1 MPRKTKSEYV
11 LGVEKV
17 LNTPSMSFMTNPKV
31 FNEIHKQSGMSL
43 EGMFKHIG
51 RSSKAKEYKPSDSE
65 RSEAR
70 LNNLQVKS
78 DQK

>member
-17 LNTPSMSFMTNPKV
+17 LNTPSMSFMANPKV

-43 EGMFKHIG
+43 ENMFRHIG